1 MKMAAAMTE
10 ELVKDREF
18 GVLYLEF
25 KRWPLL
31 LLEKHACSPSLL
43 KTERIKQF
51 ESCYMYLTIYSSFG
65 GLGLM
70 TSKLVTIL

>member
-1 MKMAAAMTE
+1 MAAAMTE

-25 KRWPLL
+25 KRWLLL

-43 KTERIKQF
+43 KTERIKQL
-51 ESCYMYLTIYSSFG
+51 SHATCCI
-65 GLGLM
+65 
-70 TSKLVTIL
+70 